1 MTLSQYN
8 KRELWLFVS
17 VFFIEQPV
25 TLTSR
30 YLKWHNW
37 FPDAGDISFRPSWCS
52 CRGRFPLAD
61 FVAWPLRATN
71 QKPAWVRDPYTFL
84 PRLRRGPVRRIHFIG
99 CPAISRSLL
108 PNGVIYVAPKQLT
121 WELVC
126 FLSAMKIIRFLQR
139 ESELEHIESAYVTFA
154 LI

>member
-84 PRLRRGPVRRIHFIG
+84 PRLRRGPVSGKQFNTMSRHLALIVAERRDKC
-99 CPAISRSLL
+99 CPEAAHMRA
-108 PNGVIYVAPKQLT
+108 GVFSFCNEDK
-121 WELVC
+121 
-126 FLSAMKIIRFLQR
+126 RFLQR